1 MSAIVERFGRK
12 VGVEVHE
19 VVTDSPAASGKLRGG
34 DVIVS
39 VGDVGVSKAGDLQ
52 RLMVEARIGA
62 RILLTVLRGDEL
74 INLDVVP
81 IELK

>member
-1 MSAIVERFGRK
+1 M
-12 VGVEVHE
+12 
-19 VVTDSPAASGKLRGG
+19 TDSPAASGKLRGG
-34 DVIVS
+34 DVIVY
-39 VGDVGVSKAGDLQ
+39 VGDVGVTKAGDLQ